1 MNEKVDALTK
11 EKELLELNME
21 ALNKDLR
28 EVKAQKI
35 DAEKLIE
42 SVKVICLS
50 LFRSYCQE
58 IVVEMPGE
66 LDVNKQIKFTVL

>member
-35 DAEKLIE
+35 DADKLIE
-42 SVKVICLS
+42 SVKVICLFS
-50 LFRSYCQE
+50 LSFLLSGNC
-58 IVVEMPGE
+58 G
-66 LDVNKQIKFTVL
+66 